1 MNVLGFFFIVLIKEE
16 EEVVEEMEI
25 FIVLEEDNIFVIL
38 RWFKFWNLSFKLMVI
53 KFFISIRLVI
63 WGRIIIK
70 YE

>member
-1 MNVLGFFFIVLIKEE
+1 MSILNGCFGFFFIVLIKEE

-53 KFFISIRLVI
+53 KFFISISNL
-63 WGRIIIK
+63 GA
-70 YE
+70 YNY